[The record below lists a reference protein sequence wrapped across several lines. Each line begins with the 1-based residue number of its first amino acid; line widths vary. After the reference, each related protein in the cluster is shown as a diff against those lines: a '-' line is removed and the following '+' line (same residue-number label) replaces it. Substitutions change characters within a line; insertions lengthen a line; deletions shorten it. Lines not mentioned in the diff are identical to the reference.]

1 MKRENKNKKQR
12 RRVEKK
18 MIDPPPNIS
27 IIILNI
33 NVINTQFKRQTF
45 SEQVKK
51 KNNYLLS
58 RNDAFYISITGKL
71 KVN

>member
-51 KNNYLLS
+51 KKTTICCLEMMLFTYQSQEN
-58 RNDAFYISITGKL
+58 
-71 KVN
+71 

>member
-33 NVINTQFKRQTF
+33 NVINTQFKR
-45 SEQVKK
+45 
-51 KNNYLLS
+51 
-58 RNDAFYISITGKL
+58 
-71 KVN
+71 